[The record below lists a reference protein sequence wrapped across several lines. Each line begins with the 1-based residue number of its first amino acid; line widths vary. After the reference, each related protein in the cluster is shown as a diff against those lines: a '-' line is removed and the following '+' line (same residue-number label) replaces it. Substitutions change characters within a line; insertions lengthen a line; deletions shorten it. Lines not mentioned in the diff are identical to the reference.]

1 MRPAADSA
9 WRKDVRELSDQGD
22 PRRFIDLVQPD
33 EFPLSLFYVSLQAK
47 LAETVELAGAAA

>member
-1 MRPAADSA
+1 M
-9 WRKDVRELSDQGD
+9 WRKEVRESSDQGD
-22 PRRFIDLVQPD
+22 PRRFIDQVQPD